1 MAELKDLIKRE
12 LESKNEKT
20 QKKDI
25 ALKDEINFRD
35 LDMSEESSYTPSDS
49 GQISQDKI
57 FNRIALDPD
66 EVYEESLQHM
76 RTIVSRIKDG
86 LDFNIDPAFN
96 ISEKIVDSLQSSE
109 LTLNEFRNGQKN
121 SSLLLNICSI
131 EQSLDDMAVHLVN
144 VAVLSIEIGIGL
156 KYEKENLIK
165 LGVAGLLHD
174 IGMCRVSQE
183 IIKKPGPLDSKE
195 FDKVKRHPKY
205 GFEILSSLGE
215 EHAWLAKV
223 VFQEHERDNGRG
235 YLEGLKGEDIHEYAR
250 IIGLA
255 DVYEALSHSRPY
267 RDIPHLAM
275 KEIMEKTREGLF
287 SSYILKALIE
297 RLSVFPLCSLVKL
310 NSGAIGRVIETNKS
324 YPLNPTIDVLF
335 DAQGKKV
342 KERQIVKL
350 SDVPLLHITEA
361 IGKKDLPE

>member
-12 LESKNEKT
+12 LESKSEKT

-25 ALKDEINFRD
+25 TLKDEVSFRD
-35 LDMSEESSYTPSDS
+35 LDMSKESTYKPPNS
-49 GQISQDKI
+49 GQISQDQI
-57 FNRIALDPD
+57 FDRIALDPD

-76 RTIVSRIKDG
+76 RAILSRIKDG
-86 LDFNIDPAFN
+86 LDFNIDPVFN

-109 LTLNEFRNGQKN
+109 LTLNEFQNGQKN
-121 SSLLLNICSI
+121 SSLLLNIYSI

-165 LGVAGLLHD
+165 LGVAGLFHD
-174 IGMCRVSQE
+174 IGMCRISQE

-223 VFQEHERDNGRG
+223 VLQEH
-235 YLEGLKGEDIHEYAR
+235 I
-250 IIGLA
+250 
-255 DVYEALSHSRPY
+255 
-267 RDIPHLAM
+267 
-275 KEIMEKTREGLF
+275 
-287 SSYILKALIE
+287 
-297 RLSVFPLCSLVKL
+297 
-310 NSGAIGRVIETNKS
+310 
-324 YPLNPTIDVLF
+324 
-335 DAQGKKV
+335 
-342 KERQIVKL
+342 
-350 SDVPLLHITEA
+350 
-361 IGKKDLPE
+361 